1 MTEVLGLVAVAWLVY
16 VFDAL
21 WWIGPDRIVLSG
33 RDAQRMRARLGPAF
47 PLRGEAGVFV
57 PKLTPTFDYHFEVSA
72 SAEGDTPASE
82 AAIVR
87 AANAAIAAARPLQ
100 QLGAALWGFCFLIA
114 PALMLGLGLRR
125 VWIALVAILFSSAI
139 AIVISFARAWRHLH
153 ANDKNGW
160 KGEVLPLVLSPLAAI
175 RAADTLTRK
184 AFAGFDG
191 LAVVSALA
199 TQEEFLRIARLHY
212 FAPGN
217 DRLEALLAARGLEAA
232 LLAPP
237 ARSGADMKGYC
248 PRCHV
253 QLVRD
258 NGDCPECPEIPV
270 RAFGPALSSSKGS
283 AMPSGELSGR
293 SQSAAPR

>member
-1 MTEVLGLVAVAWLVY
+1 VTEVLGLIAVAWLVY
-16 VFDAL
+16 VLDAL
-21 WWIGPDRIVLSG
+21 WWVGPDRIVLSG
-33 RDAQRMRARLGPAF
+33 REARRMRAQLGPVF

-72 SAEGDTPASE
+72 TAAGATPDNE

-87 AANAAIAAARPLQ
+87 AANAALAAARPLQ
-100 QLGAALWGFCFLIA
+100 YLGAALWGFCFLAA
-114 PALMLGLGLRR
+114 PVLMLGLGLSR
-125 VWIALVAILFSSAI
+125 VWIALVALLFSSAI
-139 AIVISFARAWRHLH
+139 AILICFARAWRQLR

-160 KGEVLPLVLSPLAAI
+160 KGEALPLILSPLAAI

-184 AFAGFDG
+184 TFAGLDG
-191 LAVVSALA
+191 LAVVSALG

-212 FAPGN
+212 FAPEKG
-217 DRLEALLAARGLEAA
+217 RVEALLAARNLTAA

-237 ARSGADMKGYC
+237 VRSGEEMKGYC

-258 NGDCPECPEIPV
+258 TGECPECPEIPV
-270 RAFGPALSSSKGS
+270 RAFGPFT
-283 AMPSGELSGR
+283 PSGELSGR
-293 SQSAAPR
+293 SQSTAQR